1 LLEALGDLREEAR
14 WTIACRFFLGLS
26 EEETAAILGCAR
38 GTVRSRLS
46 RALRSWRGDCEGGR
60 CRIENASSRELRE
73 LGALI
78 YYPPTPD
85 AACTARS
92 LLDEEANDQPRRFR
106 MAFPAM
112 RWAVVAAAFVL
123 IVAVPTLSPSLRA
136 TVSDSFVA
144 EDIQSAGGPA
154 VDAGSSE
161 RQSEADAPAAGV
173 SKSGT
178 FSALAPRFSGERISL
193 REARARTDGAFLL
206 PRTPKLGKPE
216 EIYTSPK
223 GGVVLVYR
231 DGLPPLGD
239 TGISLIL
246 TETPGDIG
254 PAYLRGKTTVR
265 SELERVSVDGDP
277 GYWSAAGRLPSA
289 MDPRLPGNALLWEQG
304 GVALRL
310 EADVQKEQAVRIAD

>member
-1 LLEALGDLREEAR
+1 VDHRLPLLPG
-14 WTIACRFFLGLS
+14 
-26 EEETAAILGCAR
+26 
-38 GTVRSRLS
+38 
-46 RALRSWRGDCEGGR
+46 ALRRGDGRDPRLRARNRQIAALAGSQELARGDCEGGR

-216 EIYTSPK
+216 EIYTSAK
-223 GGVVLVYR
+223 GGLVLVYR
-231 DGLPPLGD
+231 DGPPPLGD

-289 MDPRLPGNALLWEQG
+289 IDPRLPGNALLWEQG

-310 EADVQKEQAVRIAD
+310 EADVQKEQAVRIADSVR